1 MGKKLLIIRI
11 LLSLTLIGLIIYA
24 ALDDKD
30 KEEI

>member
-1 MGKKLLIIRI
+1 MGKKFWVIRI

-24 ALDDKD
+24 AVDDKD